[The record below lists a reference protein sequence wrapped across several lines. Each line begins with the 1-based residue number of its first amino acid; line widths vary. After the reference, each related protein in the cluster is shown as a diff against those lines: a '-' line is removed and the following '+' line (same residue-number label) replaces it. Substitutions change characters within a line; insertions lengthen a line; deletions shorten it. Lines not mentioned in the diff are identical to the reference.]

1 MQANINGKIK
11 HGHQTTNQLFDKH
24 LHFWGQAV
32 WPSKK
37 KCLRKVLWMFHNRKN
52 SDDSP
57 DQDDSRLDWRT
68 LRIGKIYWYWCYC
81 KVDGC
86 QWAPGWGEWTLQDFA
101 WDCLGMIWQLCAFN
115 FFRTRKKKHHENWE
129 LPEKIRRIAVNIM
142 VGSPARWKN
151 HLVLP
156 ALSKKMGTIPWI
168 SKMSQTCRI

>member
-1 MQANINGKIK
+1 
-11 HGHQTTNQLFDKH
+11 
-24 LHFWGQAV
+24 
-32 WPSKK
+32 
-37 KCLRKVLWMFHNRKN
+37 MFHNNRKN

-68 LRIGKIYWYWCYC
+68 LRIGKIYWYLL
-81 KVDGC
+81 VLLQG
-86 QWAPGWGEWTLQDFA
+86 QWMSMSSRMRRMNPSGFCLRLFGNDLTTVCLQ
-101 WDCLGMIWQLCAFN
+101 LLQN
-115 FFRTRKKKHHENWE
+115 PKKKHHENWE
-129 LPEKIRRIAVNIM
+129 LPEKIRRIAINIM